1 MTNQLAY
8 RKKHRGDFVGNNVE
22 QWSSKVAFILAA
34 AGSAIGLGAIWKFPY
49 VAGTSGGGVFL
60 LIFIL
65 FTLLVGLP
73 LLVGEFI
80 IGRSTQKDAIQSYK
94 QIVPNSSWHVIGRL
108 GIVTCFILLSFY
120 SVVGGW
126 VLIYLFKGLTGGLSG
141 LTDKEYGDLFGQSI
155 SNPGL
160 TVFAQLLFLLITI
173 FVVSKGVSNGIEKA
187 SRLMMPALFIIFLI
201 LIVRSITLD
210 GAMEGIIFFLK
221 PDFTKLTS
229 ETILYAMGQSFFAL
243 SVGVSVMVTYSSY
256 LSKKE
261 NLPQAAISI
270 VGLNLLVALLAGLA
284 IFPAV
289 FSFGLA
295 PDAGPVLLFNVLPI
309 VFNQMPFGVFFLIA
323 FLLLFLFATL
333 TSAFSMLEIIVAPLA
348 KGVESKRKKFSWL
361 IGICIFI
368 VGIPSALSYGIL
380 SHVTIFDESIFDAAD
395 FLVSNILM
403 PLGALLISIFVP
415 LKLSKGT
422 LFNELS
428 QGSSISKKLFVI
440 WYVLLK
446 YLAPIII
453 ILVFLDSLGII

>member
-1 MTNQLAY
+1 MSN
-8 RKKHRGDFVGNNVE
+8 NNVE
-22 QWSSKVAFILAA
+22 QWSSKLAFILAA

-49 VAGTSGGGVFL
+49 VAGTSGGGVFF

-65 FTLLVGLP
+65 FTIIVGLP
-73 LLVGEFI
+73 LLLGEFI
-80 IGRSTQKDAIQSYK
+80 IGRSTQKDAILSYK
-94 QIVPNSSWHVIGRL
+94 QIAPKSSWHMIGRL
-108 GIVTCFILLSFY
+108 GVFTCFILLSFY

-126 VLIYLFKGLTGGLSG
+126 ILIYIFKGLTGELSG
-141 LTDKEYGDLFGQSI
+141 LTDQQYGELFGASI
-155 SNPGL
+155 TNPYL
-160 TVFAQLLFLLITI
+160 VVFAQLLFLLITI

-187 SRLMMPALFIIFLI
+187 SRVMMPALFVLFLI
-201 LIVRSITLD
+201 IIIRSVTLD

-221 PDFTKLTS
+221 PDFTNVTS

-261 NLPQAAISI
+261 NLPQSAVSI
-270 VGLNLLVALLAGLA
+270 VILNLLVAFLAGLA

-289 FSFGLA
+289 FSFGLS
-295 PDAGPVLLFNVLPI
+295 PDAGPVLLFNVLPT

-348 KGVESKRKKFSWL
+348 KGDVSKRIKYSWL
-361 IGICIFI
+361 LGISIFI
-368 VGIPSALSYGIL
+368 VGIPSALSFGVLNDI
-380 SHVTIFDESIFDAAD
+380 TFFGKSIFDAAD

-415 LKLSKGT
+415 LKISRESLFSELTKGST
-422 LFNELS
+422 F
-428 QGSSISKKLFVI
+428 SKKLFAI
-440 WYVLLK
+440 WYLLIK
-446 YLAPIII
+446 YIAPIAI
-453 ILVFLDSLGII
+453 ILVFLDVLGII